1 MREGE
6 SAQARGKQIVIG
18 EHRKSEGRIDR
29 CAKDRARERKRE
41 REKERERAC
50 VWVRMRDRERTRVTE
65 RERARARECVCMC
78 VREGERGGERQST
91 TGSVCV

>member
-29 CAKDRARERKRE
+29 CAKDRARERKRK
-41 REKERERAC
+41 REKERER
-50 VWVRMRDRERTRVTE
+50 E
-65 RERARARECVCMC
+65 RERESMC
-78 VREGERGGERQST
+78 VGESER
-91 TGSVCV
+91 